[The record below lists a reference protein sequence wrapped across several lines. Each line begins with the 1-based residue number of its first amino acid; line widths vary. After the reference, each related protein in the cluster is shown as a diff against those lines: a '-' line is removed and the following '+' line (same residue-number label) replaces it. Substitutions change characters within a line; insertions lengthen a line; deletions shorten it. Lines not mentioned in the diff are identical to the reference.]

1 MNTEEVVILSSVRTP
16 VGSFGGSLK
25 NITAPELGVLVA
37 REAIRR
43 SNVNLENFDEVI
55 FGHGWQAGVGPNS
68 ARLISVQSGL
78 SEKVPA
84 FTVNKRC
91 GSSLKTVALAT
102 QSIRA
107 GDSNIVLAGGVEST
121 SNVPYVQT
129 DARWGARIGH
139 AKFLDL
145 IYQDG
150 YMDPLSG
157 QLMGCTAENLVGE
170 YNISREEQ
178 DEFALES
185 HEKATNANESGVFE
199 DEIISVE
206 LKSRKGEIEYFNK
219 DETPR
224 YGISIDKLSK
234 LRPVFEKEGSVTAGN
249 SCCQGD
255 AGSALV
261 ISSKERADEL
271 GIKPL
276 ASILG
281 YASAGVD
288 PKLMGLGPVEA
299 IPMALNKAKLKL
311 EDMDLIE
318 VNEAFAA
325 QVIACERELKWD
337 RTKLN
342 VRGGAIALGHP
353 VGATGGKILATCMS
367 ALQKMGKEHAVVS
380 ACIGGG
386 QGIALVIKR
395 IG

>member
-1 MNTEEVVILSSVRTP
+1 MSTEEVVILSSVRTP

-25 NITAPELGVLVA
+25 DITAPELGVLVSK
-37 REAIRR
+37 EAIRR
-43 SNVNLENFDEVI
+43 SNVQLENFDEVI

-68 ARLISVQSGL
+68 ARLISVRSGL
-78 SEKVPA
+78 SEDIPA

-91 GSSLKTVALAT
+91 GSSLKTVSLAA

-107 GDSNIVLAGGVEST
+107 GDSSIVLAGGVEST
-121 SNVPYVQT
+121 SNVPYIQE

-157 QLMGCTAENLVGE
+157 QLMGCTAENLVE
-170 YNISREEQ
+170 KYNISREEQ

-185 HEKATNANESGVFE
+185 QEKATKAIETGLFE
-199 DEIISVE
+199 DEIVNVE
-206 LKSRKGEIEYFNK
+206 LKNRKGEIENFTK
-219 DETPR
+219 DETPHFN
-224 YGISIDKLSK
+224 ISLDKLSK

-261 ISSKERADEL
+261 LSSKERASEL
-271 GIKPL
+271 GLKPL
-276 ASILG
+276 VSILG

-299 IPMALNKAKLKL
+299 IPMALQKANRKL

-325 QVIACERELKWD
+325 QVIACERELRWD
-337 RTKLN
+337 RSKLN

-353 VGATGGKILATCMS
+353 VGATGGKILATCMNT
-367 ALQKMGKEHAVVS
+367 LEKIGKEHAVVS

-386 QGIALVIKR
+386 QGIALVVQR

>member
-1 MNTEEVVILSSVRTP
+1 
-16 VGSFGGSLK
+16 
-25 NITAPELGVLVA
+25 
-37 REAIRR
+37 
-43 SNVNLENFDEVI
+43 
-55 FGHGWQAGVGPNS
+55 
-68 ARLISVQSGL
+68 
-78 SEKVPA
+78 
-84 FTVNKRC
+84 
-91 GSSLKTVALAT
+91 
-102 QSIRA
+102 
-107 GDSNIVLAGGVEST
+107 
-121 SNVPYVQT
+121 
-129 DARWGARIGH
+129 
-139 AKFLDL
+139 
-145 IYQDG
+145 
-150 YMDPLSG
+150 MDPLSG